1 MLTRERIVKERIVQ
15 FQAQIKRMIVRKEYI
30 FLKLD
35 DLSDFKLA
43 MFYVALCIDQEE
55 SRRLDYIEEK
65 IQNCNGHDLNLLV
78 HIYQRPTFIDLR

>member
-15 FQAQIKRMIVRKEYI
+15 LQAQIKRMIVRKEYI

-65 IQNCNGHDLNLLV
+65 IQNYNGHDLSLLV
-78 HIYQRPTFIDLR
+78 QIYKRPTFIDLR